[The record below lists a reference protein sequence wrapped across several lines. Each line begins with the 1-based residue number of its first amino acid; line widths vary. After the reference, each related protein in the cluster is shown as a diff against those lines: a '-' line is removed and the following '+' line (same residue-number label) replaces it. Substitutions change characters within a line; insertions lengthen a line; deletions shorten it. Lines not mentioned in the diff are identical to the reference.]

1 MINLITRMWP
11 ERYLGCEQTYA
22 GKQSVS
28 TSESSMRRLRCL
40 EPSYLTTTMNMS
52 LTAKNQVRYLYH
64 QVVTV
69 NLVINLSAI
78 RRF

>member
-11 ERYLGCEQTYA
+11 GRYLGCKQTYA

-28 TSESSMRRLRCL
+28 TSESSMRRLKPL
-40 EPSYLTTTMNMS
+40 KLGYLTTTISMS
-52 LTAKNQVRYLYH
+52 LIAKNQVRYLYH

-69 NLVINLSAI
+69 NLAINFSAI
-78 RRF
+78 RHF